1 MLHNPFSV
9 VRTRRQLLLAAGAGF
24 FLPTRA
30 AEAPQGVAPRTLN
43 FPADHGSHPDTR
55 TEWWYVTGSLQTTG
69 SSGVENYGFQITF
82 FRSKTDVAAD
92 HPSRFAAQQIYF
104 AHVALTDLQAKKMQH
119 DQRIGRGG
127 AALDSGFGRAGA
139 KQGDTDVLLQG
150 WRLKREGSVQLPVY
164 NAQINTANFSFD
176 FQLAATQ
183 GLLLQGDAGYSR
195 KGPQAEQASHYYSI
209 PQLSVSGTLTQRG
222 KAMAV
227 AGRAWLDHEWSNSVL
242 DLEAVGWDWIG
253 MNLTNGSALTAFRLR
268 RADGSALYAG
278 GSFRT
283 ANGSLR
289 TFKPDEVR
297 FSAGRTWRSAS
308 SKAVYPVAWTVDT
321 PAGRF
326 KVQSLLDNQELDGNS
341 STGSVYWEG
350 LSELRDA
357 TDQVVGRGY
366 LEMTG
371 YAGALKL

>member
-1 MLHNPFSV
+1 MLELLPRSGG
-9 VRTRRQLLLAAGAGF
+9 TRRQLLFAAGAGF
-24 FLPTRA
+24 FLPSLA
-30 AEAPQGVAPRTLN
+30 AELPQGVAPRTLN

-69 SSGVENYGFQITF
+69 SGGVENYGFQITF

-119 DQRIGRGG
+119 DQRIARGG
-127 AALDSGFGRAGA
+127 AALNSGFGRAAA
-139 KQGDTDVLLQG
+139 KQGDTDLLLQG
-150 WRLKREGSVQLPVY
+150 WTLKREGSLSLPVY
-164 NAQINTANFSFD
+164 QTKISTANFSFD
-176 FQLAATQ
+176 FQLNATQ
-183 GLLLQGDAGYSR
+183 SLLLQGDAGYSR

-209 PQLSVSGTLTQRG
+209 PQLAVSGTLTHRG

-253 MNLTNGSALTAFRLR
+253 MNLSNGSALTAFRLR

-278 GSFRT
+278 GSFRK
-283 ANGSLR
+283 ADGSLR

-297 FSAGRTWRSAS
+297 FTAERTWRSAS
-308 SKAVYPVAWTVDT
+308 SKAVYPVAWTIDT

-350 LSELRDA
+350 LSELLDA